1 MELEVAAR
9 NYIGKVTAGGQ
20 WKREV
25 ANVVPAFVRDAI
37 RHYHIDKSE
46 GVTEKLIQ
54 DWVDGQKISRRR
66 KCSRARLWGRLQDGL
81 QGGRSRISAGRE
93 REKGQ
98 APCQLRIYPKNC
110 GGGRNMGG

>member
-1 MELEVAAR
+1 LELEVAAR

-46 GVTEKLIQ
+46 GVTEKLIL
-54 DWVDGQKISRRR
+54 DWVEGRKISRRR
-66 KCSRARLWGRLQDGL
+66 EVFKSQIMRTFARWATGRQKPHKRGPRKRK
-81 QGGRSRISAGRE
+81 GPSAMSTPHIS
-93 REKGQ
+93 
-98 APCQLRIYPKNC
+98 
-110 GGGRNMGG
+110 